1 MANLVADIGN
11 SFTKLAVF
19 DGNNLVW
26 MESYANINAEILS
39 KVLSAYKPLKAIVS
53 SVKKNPESWEQYLAG
68 QVGTVRFNTAMAK
81 SVKNHYKTPQT
92 LGADRVAAITGAQA
106 LYPGKASL
114 VIDAGTCVTYDMI
127 DAGGNYFGGSI
138 SPGLN
143 MRYKAVNHYT
153 SALPLLTPDAG
164 FDSVYGDDTE
174 SAIRSGVQ
182 NGIRFEIL
190 GFIETYFKTEKHLNI
205 ILTGGDSIFFDTVLK
220 NSIFAPQIKI
230 EPHLVLAGLNAVIQQ
245 HND

>member
-1 MANLVADIGN
+1 MPNLVVDIGN

-19 DGNNLVW
+19 SGDDLVW
-26 MESYANINAEILS
+26 IESYAGVNAEILS
-39 KVLSAYKPLKAIVS
+39 NVLNTYKPQKAIIS
-53 SVKKNPESWEQYLAG
+53 SVKKQAESWEQQLGG
-68 QVGTVRFNTAMAK
+68 QVKLIRFSNSMAI

-92 LGADRVAAITGAQA
+92 LGADRVAAIAGAHA
-106 LYPGKASL
+106 RYPGKANL
-114 VIDAGTCVTYDMI
+114 VIDAGTAITYDMI
-127 DAGGNYFGGSI
+127 DKEGNYFGGSI

-143 MRYKAVNHYT
+143 MRYKALNHYT
-153 SALPLLTPDAG
+153 SALPLLTADDEFNSAFG
-164 FDSVYGDDTE
+164 YDTDS
-174 SAIRSGVQ
+174 SIRSGVQ

-190 GFIETYFKTEKHLNI
+190 GFIETYFKAQQQMNI